1 MRRLVIVRK
10 SRRHQELRVV
20 PGLWPQIHASWVEVI
35 NSEADLGSDRLR
47 ISEYAADVVET
58 LFERPGSLGG
68 ALTRFGTRL
77 GGEGWPLEQ
86 VSCWIDRLAELCTT
100 HSANCLRTFA
110 AGVSLAHGWTEGNL
124 RGLHSEK
131 CFDAVTG
138 LCTATVLRLRLQ
150 QVFEQC
156 STLGC
161 EPNWLYHLIIID
173 ADIADISAL
182 EAEAVMVVL
191 ADLVQQRFTGG
202 ETITREGGRIFILV
216 NNADDLNDRVA
227 SLIEETKSRSL
238 LHAARILGWVED
250 LPAASA
256 HIDRYM
262 ADLAV

>member
-1 MRRLVIVRK
+1 MRK
-10 SRRHQELRVV
+10 SRRHQELQVV
-20 PGLWPQIHASWVEVI
+20 PDRWPQIHASWVEVI

-58 LFERPGSLGG
+58 LFVRPAGVGG

-77 GGEGWPLEQ
+77 GSEGWPLEQ
-86 VSCWIDRLAELCTT
+86 VSCWVDRLGELCTNS
-100 HSANCLRTFA
+100 SANSLRSFA

-156 STLGC
+156 ATLGC
-161 EPNWLYHLIIID
+161 EPNWLYRLIIVD
-173 ADIADISAL
+173 ADIADISSL
-182 EAEAVMVVL
+182 EADAVMVVL
-191 ADLVQQRFTGG
+191 TDLVQQHFAAG

-216 NNADDLNDRVA
+216 NNADDLNERV
-227 SLIEETKSRSL
+227 SNLLDQTKSRSL
-238 LHAARILGWVED
+238 LHAARVLGWVED

-256 HIDRYM
+256 LIDRYM
-262 ADLAV
+262 ADLSV